1 MGGPYK
7 RKKYHVGD
15 THLKKGWRTKRR
27 TKDLDQVNNEN
38 ITILWHHQNLK
49 YFKIFNSLKVILI
62 FSRLIQISNQIMRK
76 NYWNKKLITT
86 NQVLR
91 NSIAFIARKYILDNQ
106 EWNRCITYLCAFS
119 QDNNTKLTMLWLQEA
134 LHRHKSIQWPY

>member
-27 TKDLDQVNNEN
+27 TKDLDQVNEKFLFYD
-38 ITILWHHQNLK
+38 IIKVYNLF
-49 YFKIFNSLKVILI
+49 YFQIFNSLKLILI

-76 NYWNKKLITT
+76 NYWNKKLTT
-86 NQVLR
+86 TSQVLR
-91 NSIAFIARKYILDNQ
+91 NSIASIARKYIFNNH
-106 EWNRCITYLCAFS
+106 EWDRCITEIYLCVFS
-119 QDNNTKLTMLWLQEA
+119 QDKNTKLTMLWLQEA
-134 LHRHKSIQWPY
+134 LHRHKSIQ